1 MYDKLSP
8 VILSCGKLFW
18 VCVYFTR
25 DFLDFVILSGG
36 GYKGDNP
43 LSPNLTIPTLI
54 LLLTFCPIIPPPDS
68 VRVKNPFWR

>member
-18 VCVYFTR
+18 VGGYFTR

-43 LSPNLTIPTLI
+43 LSPHLTIPTLI

-68 VRVKNPFWR
+68 VGVKNPVW